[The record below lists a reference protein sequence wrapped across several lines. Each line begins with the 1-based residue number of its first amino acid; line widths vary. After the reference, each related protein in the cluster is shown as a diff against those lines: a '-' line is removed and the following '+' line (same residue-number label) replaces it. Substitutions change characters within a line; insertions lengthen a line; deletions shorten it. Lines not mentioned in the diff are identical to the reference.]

1 MSVAREHRKTAVRIT
16 YQDEKSAALRELDAV
31 IRTAQHLR
39 DQIIKSESIN
49 TAAVRSMTTDAA
61 DAARRLHNMHT
72 IDRMA
77 NLLIE
82 DS

>member
-1 MSVAREHRKTAVRIT
+1 MSVARENQKMAVRIT
-16 YQDEKSAALRELDAV
+16 YQNEKGTALRELDSV

-39 DQIIKSESIN
+39 DQIIKSESVD

-72 IDRMA
+72 IDIMA
-77 NLLIE
+77 KLLIE